1 DREDRRVKIPDR
13 EIVYFLTVPD
23 PLTDGIPKFYDLTAF
38 QCAGQLAK
46 YRFAHIDSIAAAAKI
61 MYWGDLLR
69 REGGGFW
76 NWEIGKLGNCWNGA
90 APTLL
95 PFSFL
100 TLLTLLTLLTFFTQS
115 PLYLFPNTPHLSTKT
130 PRYFTGN
137 ALQTGIY
144 AAVVAF
150 LTYTMIFGFRKSYTV
165 CTFDG
170 LRFAGLNYKTI
181 LVLSQMIGYLLAKFY
196 GIKFISELK
205 RLGRYKIILLLVG
218 VAWLAWLFFALI
230 PPPYNAV
237 FLFIN
242 GFPLGILWGVVFSY
256 VEGRRSTDFI
266 GAALAVSFIFSSG
279 FVKSVGGWLLL
290 ELQISEFWVPFV
302 TGLVFALPL
311 VFFIYL
317 IEKIPP
323 PDEADIEARMDRTPM
338 TAADRRKFIRS
349 FLPGLIA
356 CIFIYA
362 FATIFRDI
370 RDNFSA
376 DMWKEMGYL
385 NQPAIFAKTETP
397 ITLIVLVLVGS
408 MVLIRNSYKA
418 FMLAHFFIAMGFVLA
433 GASTFFFVRQQLDP
447 VWWMTAVGL
456 GLYMVYIPFNSVFFE
471 RLIAAFRFTGN
482 VGFLIYLADS
492 FGYLGSVSVLLSKEI
507 FNVKLNWVEFFSNS
521 VMVLSVVGVGIT
533 IFSAGYFAR
542 KKKQQSI

>member
-1 DREDRRVKIPDR
+1 LSARTIK
-13 EIVYFLTVPD
+13 YFK
-23 PLTDGIPKFYDLTAF
+23 G
-38 QCAGQLAK
+38 
-46 YRFAHIDSIAAAAKI
+46 
-61 MYWGDLLR
+61 
-69 REGGGFW
+69 
-76 NWEIGKLGNCWNGA
+76 
-90 APTLL
+90 
-95 PFSFL
+95 
-100 TLLTLLTLLTFFTQS
+100 S
-115 PLYLFPNTPHLSTKT
+115 P
-130 PRYFTGN
+130 
-137 ALQTGIY
+137 LQTGIY
-144 AAVVAF
+144 AAVAAF

-170 LRFAGLNYKTI
+170 LRFWGLNYKTI

-218 VAWLAWLFFALI
+218 IAWAAWLCFAVV
-230 PPPYNAV
+230 PAPYNAV

-242 GFPLGILWGVVFSY
+242 GFPLGMLWGVVFSY

-266 GAALAVSFIFSSG
+266 GASLAVSFIFSSG
-279 FVKSVGGWLLL
+279 FVKTVGGWLLL
-290 ELQISEFWVPFV
+290 EFQLSEFWVPFA
-302 TGLVFALPL
+302 TGMVFAVPL
-311 VFFIYL
+311 LFFIYL

-323 PDEADIEARMDRTPM
+323 PDDADIAARMNRIPMLATDRK
-338 TAADRRKFIRS
+338 KFVRS
-349 FLPGLIA
+349 FLPGLAA
-356 CIFIYA
+356 CIFIYC

-385 NQPAIFAKTETP
+385 NQPAIFSKTETP
-397 ITLIVLVLVGS
+397 ITLIVLVLIGS
-408 MVLIRNSYKA
+408 MVLIKNSYKA
-418 FMLAHFFIAMGFVLA
+418 LMLAHLFIAIGFALS
-433 GASTFFFVRQQLDP
+433 GICTFFFVRHQLDP

-507 FNVKLNWVEFFSNS
+507 FKVKLNWVDFFSNS
-521 VMVLSVVGVGIT
+521 VMVLSVVGVLIT
-533 IFSAGYFAR
+533 FFSAYYFAR
-542 KKKQQSI
+542 KKIEQLRSQN